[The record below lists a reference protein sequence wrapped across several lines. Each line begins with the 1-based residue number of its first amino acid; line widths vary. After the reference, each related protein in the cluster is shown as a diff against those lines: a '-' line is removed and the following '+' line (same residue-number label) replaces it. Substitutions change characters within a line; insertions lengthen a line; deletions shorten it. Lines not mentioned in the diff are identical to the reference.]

1 MQLTSHSNPTISPY
15 ICNSSNFLRQT
26 EYNQTLLGETE
37 KTFVTLINEH
47 QRMVHKVCNLY
58 GETADE
64 RKDLFQE
71 IVLQLWR
78 SYHTFRGE
86 AKFSTW
92 MYRIALNTAITGWR
106 RSTRRPNFEE
116 IQDRHF
122 NVGVVPEPDKEEQI
136 QNLYKAI
143 RQLPEVDRAIIMLA
157 LGDVPYE
164 DIAATTGIT
173 QNNVRVRML
182 RIREKLKKL
191 LTYGVG

>member
-1 MQLTSHSNPTISPY
+1 LAS
-15 ICNSSNFLRQT
+15 
-26 EYNQTLLGETE
+26 ETE
-37 KTFVTLINEH
+37 KTFVELINAH

-58 GETADE
+58 AETPDE

-92 MYRIALNTAITGWR
+92 MYRIALNTAIGGWR
-106 RSTRRPNFEE
+106 KSSRQPYFEE
-116 IQDRHF
+116 IHDRHY
-122 NVGVVPEPDKEEQI
+122 NVGNPVESDKEEQI

-143 RQLPEVDRAIIMLA
+143 RQLQEVDRALIMLA
-157 LGDVPYE
+157 LEEVPYE
-164 DIAATTGIT
+164 EIAITVGLT

-182 RIREKLKKL
+182 RIREKLKNL
-191 LTYGVG
+191 LTHGA